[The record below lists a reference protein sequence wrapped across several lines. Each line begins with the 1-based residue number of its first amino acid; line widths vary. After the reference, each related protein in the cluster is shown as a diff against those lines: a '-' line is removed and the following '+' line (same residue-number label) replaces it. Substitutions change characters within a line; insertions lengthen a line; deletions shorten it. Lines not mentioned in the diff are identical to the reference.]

1 MWIIANSTGFTK
13 VPLNL
18 QGSLLRE
25 AGADLNIFIK
35 GLLWVRGQKKTK
47 KKKRNAC
54 PIKISMTADKE

>member
-25 AGADLNIFIK
+25 AGANLNIFIK
-35 GLLWVRGQKKTK
+35 GLLWMRGQKKEK
-47 KKKRNAC
+47 KKKNC
-54 PIKISMTADKE
+54 LSY

>member
-1 MWIIANSTGFTK
+1 MWIIANSTGFSK

-25 AGADLNIFIK
+25 AGANLNIFIK
-35 GLLWVRGQKKTK
+35 GLLWMRGQKKK
-47 KKKRNAC
+47 KKKNIAC